1 MKRTDLI
8 EEIEDFQDLI
18 TDMIKVISDYVDAEA
33 DMDTELEPAFEDL
46 QIAASN
52 MNDQLDNFTSTM

>member
-1 MKRTDLI
+1 MNRIEMI

-18 TDMIKVISDYVDAEA
+18 TDMLKVISNYVDKEA

-52 MNDQLDNFTSTM
+52 MNDQLENFTSTM